1 MIEIMIT
8 MDKTV
13 MQYIIMMMNK
23 KKKKNKVI
31 ATKGIKKTCISKERS
46 ILFQERSFL
55 LKHYLD

>member
-1 MIEIMIT
+1 MIA

-13 MQYIIMMMNK
+13 MQYIIIMMNK

-31 ATKGIKKTCISKERS
+31 ATKGVKKTCISKERS